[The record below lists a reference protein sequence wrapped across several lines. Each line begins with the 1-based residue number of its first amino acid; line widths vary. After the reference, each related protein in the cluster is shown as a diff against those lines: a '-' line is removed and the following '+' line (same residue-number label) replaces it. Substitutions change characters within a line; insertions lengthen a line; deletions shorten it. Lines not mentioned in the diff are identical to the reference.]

1 MTNLYDL
8 NDMRRVRN
16 MEKAVGIYETQL
28 SDLKKCTK
36 ILEPHREFRFF
47 SITCFAMVEEQKK
60 IAAELLRLRL
70 RLDRVKNPAKY
81 EFNGDT
87 TNE

>member
-1 MTNLYDL
+1 MTNVTDL
-8 NDMRRVRN
+8 NDIRRVRN
-16 MEKAVGIYETQL
+16 MEKAVGIYEKQL
-28 SDLKKCTK
+28 ADLKSSTK

-70 RLDRVKNPAKY
+70 RLDRAKNPVKY

-87 TNE
+87 KND